1 MRALL
6 LLICIMIW
14 TLIFTVVDAWSLPQR
29 SKRKIN
35 TMTRPIPILF
45 YSVDNQ
51 HASPTERRRM
61 MNAAITYLRDNGV
74 RANIRR
80 RVELRDVFARDRLTA
95 SFGLFEKEFFHYYL
109 SYPRTR
115 NSTNYYMLPPITING
130 LRYIA
135 GLAWQG
141 SLSRG
146 GHCTSHVQMT
156 NSWGTPRYRH
166 SVVGVIHEI
175 LHTLGCGHET
185 SASIMHPSAFVEQ
198 DKLEQEG
205 TGRLLP
211 VGVRCKAVIDRMK
224 R

>member
-1 MRALL
+1 LSHPRR
-6 LLICIMIW
+6 
-14 TLIFTVVDAWSLPQR
+14 P
-29 SKRKIN
+29 N
-35 TMTRPIPILF
+35 T
-45 YSVDNQ
+45 
-51 HASPTERRRM
+51 
-61 MNAAITYLRDNGV
+61 
-74 RANIRR
+74 
-80 RVELRDVFARDRLTA
+80 
-95 SFGLFEKEFFHYYL
+95 
-109 SYPRTR
+109 
-115 NSTNYYMLPPITING
+115 TNYHMLPPVTING

-135 GLAWQG
+135 GLAWPN
-141 SLSRG
+141 SYPSG

-156 NSWGTPRYRH
+156 NSSGLVRYRH